1 MLFFIAIDFPFFLWA
16 SNLFKVYNKDTRTI
30 AIDIAL
36 VSLLVTFELLF
47 TRRFGSTIT
56 NFVVRILQVQYF
68 LTLIGIAFTQSI
80 ERTLATFLMVL
91 RQLEC

>member
-1 MLFFIAIDFPFFLWA
+1 MAI
-16 SNLFKVYNKDTRTI
+16 V
-30 AIDIAL
+30 L

-47 TRRFGSTIT
+47 IRRFGSTIT

>member
-1 MLFFIAIDFPFFLWA
+1 MAI
-16 SNLFKVYNKDTRTI
+16 V
-30 AIDIAL
+30 L

-47 TRRFGSTIT
+47 IRRFGSTIT

-68 LTLIGIAFTQSI
+68 LTLIGIAFTQNI
-80 ERTLATFLMVL
+80 ERTLVTFLMVL

>member
-1 MLFFIAIDFPFFLWA
+1 MAI
-16 SNLFKVYNKDTRTI
+16 V
-30 AIDIAL
+30 L

-47 TRRFGSTIT
+47 IRRFGSTIT
-56 NFVVRILQVQYF
+56 NFVVRILQVQHF
-68 LTLIGIAFTQSI
+68 LTLIGIAFTQNI